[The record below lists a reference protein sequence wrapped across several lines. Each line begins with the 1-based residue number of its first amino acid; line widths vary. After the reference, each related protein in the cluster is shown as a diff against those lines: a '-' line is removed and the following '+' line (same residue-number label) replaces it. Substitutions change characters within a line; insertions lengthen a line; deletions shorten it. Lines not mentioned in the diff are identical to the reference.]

1 VSETN
6 PVWRPIGP
14 PVWNCLSC
22 GKTTA
27 SGRCRRC
34 TICPDPVDTV
44 LRLLWS
50 YQDRPIRF
58 ITATR
63 YRMAPEREA
72 S

>member
-1 VSETN
+1 MTEKN
-6 PVWRPIGP
+6 NIWRPI
-14 PVWNCLSC
+14 
-22 GKTTA
+22 A
-27 SGRCRRC
+27 EAE
-34 TICPDPVDTV
+34 PDPVEQV